1 MIRHKLQTAIDK
13 RASLMGAG
21 TDALRL
27 IDGEGDSLPGLY
39 LDTLAGRWLVSTTAS
54 EVDTEV
60 LTWLQGQGDQG
71 RTIYWKQLDQHEKTN
86 PTHIAGP
93 RQDEAFTIKESGVDY
108 LLDFQSGYSQGIFL
122 DQRLNRQRVRAH
134 SKHGTTVLN
143 TFAYTGAFSVCAAL
157 AEALCPPGENL

>member
-1 MIRHKLQTAIDK
+1 MQTAIDK

-71 RTIYWKQLDQHEKTN
+71 RTIYWKQLDH
-86 PTHIAGP
+86 HLHWGL
-93 RQDEAFTIKESGVDY
+93 F
-108 LLDFQSGYSQGIFL
+108 
-122 DQRLNRQRVRAH
+122 
-134 SKHGTTVLN
+134 
-143 TFAYTGAFSVCAAL
+143 C
-157 AEALCPPGENL
+157 LCGLGWSHHDDT

>member
-1 MIRHKLQTAIDK
+1 MIGHKLQSAIDK
-13 RASLMGAG
+13 RASLLGAG

-71 RTIYWKQLDQHEKTN
+71 RTIYWKRCLKMSAFLSFRPDFGCQIDVSRQKNIQWT
-86 PTHIAGP
+86 P
-93 RQDEAFTIKESGVDY
+93 RK
-108 LLDFQSGYSQGIFL
+108 
-122 DQRLNRQRVRAH
+122 
-134 SKHGTTVLN
+134 
-143 TFAYTGAFSVCAAL
+143 
-157 AEALCPPGENL
+157 

>member
-1 MIRHKLQTAIDK
+1 MIGHKLQSAIDK
-13 RASLMGAG
+13 RASILGAG

-54 EVDTEV
+54 ELDTEV
-60 LTWLQGQGDQG
+60 LTWLKGQGDKG

-108 LLDFQSGYSQGIFL
+108 LIGFSIRIFPGDFPRSAPQPSASPRSQ
-122 DQRLNRQRVRAH
+122 
-134 SKHGTTVLN
+134 
-143 TFAYTGAFSVCAAL
+143 
-157 AEALCPPGENL
+157 